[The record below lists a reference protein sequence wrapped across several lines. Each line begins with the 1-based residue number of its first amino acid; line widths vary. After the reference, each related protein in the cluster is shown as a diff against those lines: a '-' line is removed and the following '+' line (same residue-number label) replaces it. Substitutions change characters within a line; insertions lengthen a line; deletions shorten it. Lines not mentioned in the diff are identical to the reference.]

1 MHSLNLMLPK
11 EERKAML
18 LRLFHDDSPLVDHS
32 QERRLAQESAKQ
44 SASRYDETIAS
55 TDETS
60 KATGANTDSADAEP
74 ETLVDADD
82 GGVKLNA
89 DVDGEIQ
96 DEEATAPGVAGGM
109 GTEEDAMARE
119 DGLKAEQ
126 QVDVDEQ
133 QTVAAAP
140 EREGEEDRFNRTV

>member
-32 QERRLAQESAKQ
+32 QERRLAQESAKH
-44 SASRYDETIAS
+44 SASPYDETIAS
-55 TDETS
+55 TDGTS

-74 ETLVDADD
+74 ETLLDTDD
-82 GGVKLNA
+82 GGVKLDA
-89 DVDGEIQ
+89 DVDDDTQ
-96 DEEATAPGVAGGM
+96 YAEATAPSGAGGV
-109 GTEEDAMARE
+109 GSEEDAMARE

-126 QVDVDEQ
+126 QVVVDEQ
-133 QTVAAAP
+133 QKVAAAP